1 MKIFEYT
8 EDINVDTAHISDEL
22 SDILYFDIET
32 TGLSAKR
39 SDLYLIGCSYF
50 SDSAFRT
57 TELQSLKCCPILN
70 RS

>member
-50 SDSAFRT
+50 MT

>member
-32 TGLSAKR
+32 TGFSAAR
-39 SDLYLIGCSYF
+39 TSLYLIGCTKYWCH
-50 SDSAFRT
+50 T
-57 TELQSLKCCPILN
+57 TAIPLTSPTC
-70 RS
+70 